1 MALPNQ
7 SVSKPM
13 PETNGGKGKYLFP
26 FILVTSLFFFWGFV
40 HNLDPVLMPH
50 LKKTF
55 RLNYVQTSLVDFSVF
70 IAYFAMAL
78 PAGFVMRKYGFKAGI
93 ILGLC
98 LFALG
103 CFLFLP
109 AANTNQYAFFLGAL
123 FIVASGLT
131 FLETAANPYA
141 TILGDPATSTQRLNF
156 AQSFNGLAVV
166 LAPIIGG
173 NMILSG
179 TEYTKEQMD
188 AMPAN
193 DLALYLQSEADR
205 VKTPYLILGV
215 IILVI
220 AAIFYFTKL
229 PDSKDKGE
237 GGTGFGKI
245 LYFFHLRGAVIAQ
258 FFYVGAQVC
267 VASYFI
273 NVVRDAV
280 GMDEKTAKDYL
291 GYGYGIAFVAGR
303 FAGTFLMRYFT
314 PQRLLAVYSLIN
326 IALSVVVIFS
336 QGMVVV
342 YALIAIAF
350 FMSIMFPTIFALGIK
365 GLNPTDTKMGSSL
378 IIMAIVGGALL
389 PLLLGQIADV
399 TKSIQYGYIV
409 PLVCF
414 IVVAWYGF
422 PGYKVKN
429 VAAS

>member
-1 MALPNQ
+1 MAIPSQTAPLASTGQN
-7 SVSKPM
+7 SKS
-13 PETNGGKGKYLFP
+13 NYLFP

-78 PAGFVMRKYGFKAGI
+78 PAGFVMRRYGFKAGI

-109 AANTNQYAFFLGAL
+109 AASTRQYPFFLGAL
-123 FIVASGLT
+123 FVVASGLT

-166 LAPIIGG
+166 LAPLIGG
-173 NMILSG
+173 SLILSG

-188 AMPAN
+188 AMPVN
-193 DLALYLQSEADR
+193 DLAVYLQSEADR
-205 VKTPYLILGV
+205 VKTPYLVLGL

-220 AAIFYFTKL
+220 AALFFFTKL
-229 PDSKDKGE
+229 PDSKDDSEAGS
-237 GGTGFGKI
+237 GFGKI
-245 LYFFHLRGAVIAQ
+245 LKFLHLRGAVIAQ

-273 NVVRDAV
+273 NVVRRAV
-280 GMDEKTAKDYL
+280 NMDEATAKNYL
-291 GYGYGIAFVAGR
+291 GLGYGIAFVAGR
-303 FAGTFLMRYFT
+303 FAGTALMKFIT
-314 PQRLLAVYSLIN
+314 PQRLLAIYAFIN
-326 IALSVVVIFS
+326 IALSVLVIFS
-336 QGMVVV
+336 EGMVVV
-342 YALIAIAF
+342 YALIAISF

-365 GLNPTDTKMGSSL
+365 NLNSTDTKMGSSL
-378 IIMAIVGGALL
+378 IIMAIVGGAVL
-389 PLLLGQIADV
+389 PLVLGRIADV
-399 TKSIQYGYIV
+399 TNNIQYGYIV
-409 PLVCF
+409 PLICF
-414 IVVAWYGF
+414 AVVAWYGLS
-422 PGYKVKN
+422 GYKVKN
-429 VAAS
+429 VTK